1 VQNDPEVQDALQ
13 RRLDHVDEE
22 ISDLRALLAIIHRL
36 ERDDDLR
43 EMLRTADLGF
53 RLQDLLS
60 GKITGAPLRRAL
72 ATLDALTSPAVA
84 RR

>member
-1 VQNDPEVQDALQ
+1 MQDALQ

-22 ISDLRALLAIIHRL
+22 ISDLRALLAVMRRL
-36 ERDDDLR
+36 ERDDELR
-43 EMLRTADLGF
+43 ERLRTADLGF
-53 RLQDLLS
+53 RLQDLMS

-72 ATLDALTSPAVA
+72 ATLDALTAPAVA